1 MSDIHIDDFFKDA
14 ALTLN
19 RLYLS
24 FPRPVAVFVED
35 ICGRVTTDE
44 FGIPGDRF
52 LACFSTFLWLAEESY
67 LRYTDTIRQEAID
80 QAVLTGRCFNVLTM
94 PAPDAEPGAAQD
106 GTLPPSVR
114 SELASNI
121 HRVRDALKSGNSIR
135 VRAVMTH
142 LMALMNE

>member
-24 FPRPVAVFVED
+24 FPRPAAVFVED
-35 ICGRVTTDE
+35 ICGPVTTDE
-44 FGIPGDRF
+44 FGIPGNRF
-52 LACFSTFLWLAEESY
+52 VACFSTFLWLAEESY

-94 PAPDAEPGAAQD
+94 PMPGRETDSAA
-106 GTLPPSVR
+106 LPPSVR
-114 SELASNI
+114 GELSNNI
-121 HRVRDALKSGNSIR
+121 NRIREALKSGNSIR
-135 VRAVMTH
+135 VRAVMTDI
-142 LMALMNE
+142 MGLMNH

>member
-24 FPRPVAVFVED
+24 FPRPIAVFVED
-35 ICGRVTTDE
+35 ICGPVTTDE

-52 LACFSTFLWLAEESY
+52 VACFATFLWLAEESF
-67 LRYTDTIRQEAID
+67 LRYADTIRQEAID
-80 QAVLTGRCFNVLTM
+80 QAVLTGRCFNVLSM
-94 PAPDAEPGAAQD
+94 RAPDAELD

-114 SELASNI
+114 SEHASNI
-121 HRVRDALKSGNSIR
+121 HRVRDALRSGNSIR
-135 VRAVMTH
+135 VRAAMTDII
-142 LMALMNE
+142 ALMIE

>member
-35 ICGRVTTDE
+35 ICGPVTTDE

-80 QAVLTGRCFNVLTM
+80 QAVLTGRCFKVLTI
-94 PAPDAEPGAAQD
+94 PEPDAKPD

-114 SELASNI
+114 SEHASNI
-121 HRVRDALKSGNSIR
+121 HRIRDALKSGSSIR
-135 VRAVMTH
+135 VREVMTH
-142 LMALMNE
+142 IMALMNE

>member
-24 FPRPVAVFVED
+24 FPRPATVFVED
-35 ICGRVTTDE
+35 ICGPVTTDE
-44 FGIPGDRF
+44 FGLPGQRF
-52 LACFSTFLWLAEESY
+52 VACFSTFLWLADESY

-94 PAPDAEPGAAQD
+94 RAAGAMPNDPD
-106 GTLPPSVR
+106 LPPSVR
-114 SELASNI
+114 SEQASNI
-121 HRVRDALKSGNSIR
+121 NRVRDALKSGSSTR
-135 VRAVMTH
+135 VRAVMTDI
-142 LMALMNE
+142 MALMNV

>member
-24 FPRPVAVFVED
+24 FPRPAAVFVED
-35 ICGRVTTDE
+35 ICGPVTTDE

-52 LACFSTFLWLAEESY
+52 VACFSTFLWLAEESY

-80 QAVLTGRCFNVLTM
+80 QAVLTGHCFNVLTM
-94 PAPDAEPGAAQD
+94 PTIDAEGRGAD
-106 GTLPPSVR
+106 LPASVR
-114 SELASNI
+114 DEQSTNI
-121 HRVRDALKSGNSIR
+121 RRMRDALKSGSSIR
-135 VRAVMTH
+135 VRAVMTDI
-142 LMALMNE
+142 MALMNK

>member
-35 ICGRVTTDE
+35 ICGPVTTDA

-67 LRYTDTIRQEAID
+67 LRYAETIRQEAID
-80 QAVLTGRCFNVLTM
+80 QGVLTGRCFNVLTM
-94 PAPDAEPGAAQD
+94 SAPDAELD

-121 HRVRDALKSGNSIR
+121 HRVRDALKSGSSIR
-135 VRAVMTH
+135 VRAVMTQI
-142 LMALMNE
+142 MTLMNE

>member
-19 RLYLS
+19 RLYSS
-24 FPRPVAVFVED
+24 FPRPAAVFVED
-35 ICGRVTTDE
+35 ICGPVTTDE

-52 LACFSTFLWLAEESY
+52 VACFSTFLWLAEESY

-94 PAPDAEPGAAQD
+94 RAPTGEAPADA
-106 GTLPPSVR
+106 LPPSVR
-114 SELASNI
+114 SERSSNI
-121 HRVRDALKSGNSIR
+121 NRIRDALNSGSSSR
-135 VRAVMTH
+135 VRAAMTDI
-142 LMALMNE
+142 MTLMND

>member
-1 MSDIHIDDFFKDA
+1 MSDIHVDDFFKDA

-35 ICGRVTTDE
+35 ICGPVTTDE

-67 LRYTDTIRQEAID
+67 LRYTDTIRQEAVD

-94 PAPDAEPGAAQD
+94 TAPDAEPD

-114 SELASNI
+114 TEHASNI
-121 HRVRDALKSGNSIR
+121 HRIRDALKSGSSIR

-142 LMALMNE
+142 IMALMNQ